1 MTRIEIL
8 ERELNYQLR
17 VYKGKT
23 NKYFRIKKELEFYR
37 FLYMMIFIQ
46 YKIKQGKL

>member
-23 NKYFRIKKELEFYR
+23 NKYFRIKKELDFYR
-37 FLYMMIFIQ
+37 FLYLMFLIQ
-46 YKIKQGKL
+46 YKLKKAN